1 MLGLGWL
8 GWIYIA
14 LIVLYIGIIIYDF
27 FTYDYAI
34 LFEKYE
40 VRATYKDGTTKTF
53 TDIKKLKNPQDII
66 KIDCSGGKMRFL
78 EGIEQCTS
86 LEELNC
92 SHNIISSLVSIS
104 GAKIL
109 PSTLKKIDCSSN
121 YLQSLY
127 GIENCINLEELKC
140 NSNWIPFLSGLREC
154 RNLKVL
160 HCGLN
165 RITTLYGLENC
176 GNIKELYC
184 DNNLIT
190 FIPIF
195 FLEFKNLVDINI
207 EGNPIEVLTVLTGQD
222 VETFINKINGKRISR
237 LKVYNDG
244 QNTHNSA
251 ITRAIKDSI
260 KNLMDEEPVD
270 LNTLVF

>member
-8 GWIYIA
+8 GWIYLA
-14 LIVLYIGIIIYDF
+14 LIVVYIGIIVYDF
-27 FTYDYAI
+27 YTYDYPI

-40 VRATYKDGTTKTF
+40 VRATYRDGSTKTF
-53 TDIKKLKNPQDII
+53 TDMKKLKNPEDII
-66 KIDCSGGKMRFL
+66 KIDCSNGKMRFL
-78 EGIEQCTS
+78 EGIEKCTS

-92 SHNIISSLVSIS
+92 SYNMIASLVSI
-104 GAKIL
+104 GGNKIL
-109 PSTLKKIDCSSN
+109 PASLKKLDCSHN

-127 GIENCINLEELKC
+127 GVEQCINLEEIRC
-140 NSNWIPFLSGLREC
+140 NNNWISFLSGLRDC
-154 RNLKVL
+154 RALKVL
-160 HCGLN
+160 YCGLN

-176 GNIKELYC
+176 TILKELHC

-190 FIPIF
+190 FLPTF
-195 FLEFKNLVDINI
+195 MLDLKDLVDINI
-207 EGNPIEVLTVLTGQD
+207 EGNPIETLTVLTGQD
-222 VETFINKINGKRISR
+222 VNEFVNKINGKRLTR

-251 ITRAIKDSI
+251 ITRAIRDSI
-260 KNLMDEEPVD
+260 KNLMDEEPID